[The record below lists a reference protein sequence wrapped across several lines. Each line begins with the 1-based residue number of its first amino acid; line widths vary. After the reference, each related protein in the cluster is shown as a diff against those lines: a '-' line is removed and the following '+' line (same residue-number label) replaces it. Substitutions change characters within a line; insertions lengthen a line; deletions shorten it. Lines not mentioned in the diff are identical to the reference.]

1 MWQKLITIPFSDC
14 QICSKLV
21 LFVIHHLTIFDALIQ
36 IIESD
41 FGVFPE
47 ITIGNLCKPFHD
59 VIIIPFSSF
68 SWKHKDF
75 GKKEENFKTLN
86 T

>member
-1 MWQKLITIPFSDC
+1 MLPNMLI
-14 QICSKLV
+14 

-36 IIESD
+36 KTESV
-41 FGVFPE
+41 FGVFQE

-68 SWKHKDF
+68 S
-75 GKKEENFKTLN
+75 
-86 T
+86 

>member
-1 MWQKLITIPFSDC
+1 MLPNMLI
-14 QICSKLV
+14 

-36 IIESD
+36 KTESV
-41 FGVFPE
+41 FGVFQE

-68 SWKHKDF
+68 SWNHKAF

-86 T
+86 A